1 MAGVQSKIFPMKR
14 LPLFV
19 IAAVLVL
26 VGGVFLFRKN
36 PGVQNP
42 QPEPYNLIL
51 VSIDTVRTD
60 YLQLYN
66 PSGAPTPNLNRLA
79 DKGFVFTDAISQ
91 VPFTLPSHCTMLTG
105 TYPMKHLVQENTATK
120 LPESALTLAEVL
132 KSNGYDTAGFV
143 GSIVLETHTGINQG
157 FDFYDDS
164 FNFHDIKMEDR
175 SGIQKDAESVYR
187 SFQRWLQKK
196 NQGKYFAFLHFYDA
210 HMPYEPPASFAP
222 KNQTPENLYRGEL
235 QYIDSVIGKLIDDLQ
250 VSGGWKNTILI
261 ITGDHGEMF
270 GEHQEGGH
278 GYFVYQEALKVPL
291 LVVFPGNTGK
301 TTVEATVQLVDLM
314 PTLLDMMQVSVPAS
328 VQGKSFAGALHG
340 KQLEKRYAFSESLT
354 ATKYFGT
361 APLHSIQDS
370 DYKYIESP
378 RPELYDLKTDIH
390 ETNNLADQKKDIAR
404 KMKANVEAT
413 LKLYSNHSKNE
424 DSDSDRSLT
433 PEESERLASLG
444 YISLGKGSA
453 TVDMSRDAKDYI
465 QSWNDLNMLTALLK
479 EERFKESLVLIER
492 MRAKGTFPAAG
503 DIFEAQAY
511 GGLQNH
517 SKAISILERV
527 LKDDPE
533 NSQAKMA
540 LAYALKS
547 TGQSE
552 KAAGIYKE
560 IVEKEDSV
568 IALQN
573 YARQMIRL
581 NKKEEVLAYLDQMK
595 ASGKLTDRHAEVVG
609 EIYLNL
615 NQQEKARAYLTKAVT
630 TNPDSYAAYINLSA
644 LMASDGRLP
653 EAIELLE
660 NNKSRF
666 PHPDYSVQLGRL
678 YSIAG
683 QAQKELD
690 VFRSMVQLHP
700 DDPRGYFFLG
710 KVLLEHQGDMNQ
722 VIQLAEA
729 GLKRNPSPEFQPF
742 GYFLLGDAY
751 TALGDTQKAKFYL
764 DRAEKLKASE

>member
-1 MAGVQSKIFPMKR
+1 MAGVQSKIFLMKKYS
-14 LPLFV
+14 LFV
-19 IAAVLVL
+19 VAAILL
-26 VGGVFLFRKN
+26 LLGGVFLFRKN
-36 PGVQNP
+36 TSIQNP

-66 PSGAPTPNLNRLA
+66 PSGASTPNLNRLA
-79 DKGFVFTDAISQ
+79 ESGFVFTDAISQ

-105 TYPMKHLVQENTATK
+105 TYPMKHKVQENTATK

-132 KSNGYDTAGFV
+132 KSNGYNTAGFV
-143 GSIVLETHTGINQG
+143 GSIVLETHTRINQG

-175 SGIQKDAESVYR
+175 SGIQKDADSVYR

-196 NQGKYFAFLHFYDA
+196 NPGKYFAFLHFYDA
-210 HMPYEPPASFAP
+210 HTPYDPPASFAP

-235 QYIDSVIGKLIDDLQ
+235 QYVDSVIGKLVDDLQ
-250 VSGGWKNTILI
+250 TSGGWNNTILL

-270 GEHQEGGH
+270 GEHQEAGH

-291 LVVFPGNTGK
+291 LVVVPRHVGK
-301 TTVEATVQLVDLM
+301 TTVDATVQLVDLM
-314 PTLLDMMQVSVPAS
+314 PTLLELMQVSVPAS
-328 VQGKSFAGALHG
+328 IQGKSFAGAFQG
-340 KQLEKRYAFSESLT
+340 KQLERRYAFSESLT

-361 APLHSIQDS
+361 APIHSIQDS
-370 DYKYIESP
+370 NYKYIESP
-378 RPELYDLKTDIH
+378 RPELYDLKADIH
-390 ETNNLADQKKDIAR
+390 ETNNLSDEKKDIAK
-404 KMKANVEAT
+404 KMKTNVEAT
-413 LKLYSNHSKNE
+413 LRLYTDHSKE
-424 DSDSDRSLT
+424 DSDRSLT

-444 YISLGKGSA
+444 YISPGKASA
-453 TVDMSRDAKDYI
+453 AVDMSLDAKDYI
-465 QSWNDLNMLTALLK
+465 QSWNDLNMLTAMLK
-479 EERFKESLVLIER
+479 EEKFQESLVLIER
-492 MRAKGTFPAAG
+492 MRTRGTFPAAG

-511 GGLQNH
+511 GGLQKH

-527 LKDDPE
+527 LKDDPD

-552 KAAGIYKE
+552 KAARIYKE

-581 NKKEEVLAYLDQMK
+581 NKKEEVLAYLDQMNT
-595 ASGKLTDRHAEVVG
+595 AGKLTDRHAEVVG
-609 EIYLNL
+609 EIYLSL
-615 NQQEKARAYLTKAVT
+615 NQQEKARSYLTKAVA

-644 LMASDGRLP
+644 LMASDGRLR

-666 PHPDYSVQLGRL
+666 PHPDYSIQLGRL
-678 YSIAG
+678 YGIAG
-683 QAQKELD
+683 QSQKELE

-700 DDPRGYFFLG
+700 EDPRGYFFLG

-764 DRAEKLKASE
+764 DRAEKLKAAE